1 MTNMQERLN
10 AAVDTTEADSTL
22 FHTIVHGDDQTVVQ
36 TENGGVPSV
45 AKAINDLCSSIS
57 SESNNIVKIASE
69 AAISAEKSAILCKET
84 ETKVLENA
92 KIAHNA
98 KIWAEGS
105 DEQVAACGGTHSA
118 RGWVELARKTTIGC
132 YPTEVSGTASASQ
145 QELFLNGA
153 ILGVSGQI
161 LSVIVENTCL
171 LPQNYTLSEDG
182 KNVRLMSSLSV
193 GERWSVKYLQDIQ
206 TLSTLVG
213 AIVYEDMEV
222 A

>member
-10 AAVDTTEADSTL
+10 AAVDTTEADSAL

-105 DEQVAACGGTHSA
+105 DEQVAACGG
-118 RGWVELARKTTIGC
+118 WVELARKTTIGC

-182 KNVRLMSSLSV
+182 KNVRLMSPLSV

>member
-84 ETKVLENA
+84 ETKFWKTQKLLITQKFGRRGRMNKWRPA
-92 KIAHNA
+92 AAH
-98 KIWAEGS
+98 IPP
-105 DEQVAACGGTHSA
+105 
-118 RGWVELARKTTIGC
+118 R
-132 YPTEVSGTASASQ
+132 
-145 QELFLNGA
+145 
-153 ILGVSGQI
+153 LG
-161 LSVIVENTCL
+161 
-171 LPQNYTLSEDG
+171 
-182 KNVRLMSSLSV
+182 
-193 GERWSVKYLQDIQ
+193 
-206 TLSTLVG
+206 
-213 AIVYEDMEV
+213 
-222 A
+222 